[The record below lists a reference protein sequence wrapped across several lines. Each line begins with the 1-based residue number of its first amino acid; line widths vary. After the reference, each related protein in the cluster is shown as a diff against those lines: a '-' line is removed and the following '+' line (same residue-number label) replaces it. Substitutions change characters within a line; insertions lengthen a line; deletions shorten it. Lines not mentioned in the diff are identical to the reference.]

1 MVKYVIVIPMI
12 AIVKVATQLNVLAFM
27 LIQIH
32 VIQRVPRL
40 NQQPLLQPMVVTY
53 QNDQNLYCHSSDPF
67 TISVQYEIKIR

>member
-32 VIQRVPRL
+32 VFLRVPRPLL

-53 QNDQNLYCHSSDPF
+53 QNDQNIVVSF
-67 TISVQYEIKIR
+67 F